1 MVSVDANF
9 PWAGPGGDI
18 RVYLENLATAD
29 DVQRYVQEHPF
40 GQPSITKSD
49 RHWNFYVKILDKLE
63 KPFAWWPRLVQ
74 SAKHWAFAWAWSF
87 WPLVL
92 FARLTHLPVATF
104 VLVP

>member
-1 MVSVDANF
+1 
-9 PWAGPGGDI
+9 
-18 RVYLENLATAD
+18 
-29 DVQRYVQEHPF
+29 
-40 GQPSITKSD
+40 
-49 RHWNFYVKILDKLE
+49 VKILDKLE